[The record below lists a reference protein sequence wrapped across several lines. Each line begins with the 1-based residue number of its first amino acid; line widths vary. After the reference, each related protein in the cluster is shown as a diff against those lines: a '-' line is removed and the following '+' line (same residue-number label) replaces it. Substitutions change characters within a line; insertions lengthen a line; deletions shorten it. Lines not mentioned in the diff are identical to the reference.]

1 MANSDTSFIL
11 STKTAGGS
19 AFTQLTSGVGAGKLK
34 YIDNNGIVS
43 PNAVAAAGKGGTVTG
58 LVIPLH
64 GATITS
70 FPDSDGASLSHA
82 PKNIIG
88 DPAVGDYS
96 LTSGDFVSTAGAEIN
111 GGAQK
116 FVNAILDSSG
126 EILKFESFGF
136 RLGGAGLGNILFPWA
151 NAVVYAK
158 KNNLER
164 IQTTWVNL
172 KFGTFLRKEKDK
184 RMYLNLF
191 TRNDGIMGIR
201 KTLLLNFSSRILIFF
216 NASIFCFS
224 SNK

>member
-34 YIDNNGIVS
+34 YVDNNGIVS

-82 PKNIIG
+82 PKNVIG
-88 DPAVGDYS
+88 DPAVSDYS

-116 FVNAILDSSG
+116 FVNAVLDAAYRGYTSGVDQSSG
-126 EILKFESFGF
+126 INSMTVTRGDLSLSTTSITDGTGIVNTYTRSYTVNFKYYQSGVIQN
-136 RLGGAGLGNILFPWA
+136 GNNDTAARPDIA
-151 NAVVYAK
+151 
-158 KNNLER
+158 
-164 IQTTWVNL
+164 
-172 KFGTFLRKEKDK
+172 
-184 RMYLNLF
+184 
-191 TRNDGIMGIR
+191 NDGSDGVP
-201 KTLLLNFSSRILIFF
+201 F
-216 NASIFCFS
+216 
-224 SNK
+224 

>member
-34 YIDNNGIVS
+34 YVDNNGIVS

-64 GATITS
+64 WATITS

-82 PKNIIG
+82 PKNVIG
-88 DPAVGDYS
+88 DPAVSDYS

-116 FVNAILDSSG
+116 FVNAVLDAAYRGYTSGVDQSSG
-126 EILKFESFGF
+126 INSMTVTRGDLSLSNTSITDGTGIVNTYTRSYTVNFKYYQSG
-136 RLGGAGLGNILFPWA
+136 
-151 NAVVYAK
+151 V
-158 KNNLER
+158 
-164 IQTTWVNL
+164 IQNGDNDTAA
-172 KFGTFLRKEKDK
+172 RPDIA
-184 RMYLNLF
+184 
-191 TRNDGIMGIR
+191 NDGSDGVP
-201 KTLLLNFSSRILIFF
+201 F
-216 NASIFCFS
+216 
-224 SNK
+224 

>member
-1 MANSDTSFIL
+1 LYKIGEINNRQTQTLSFIL

-82 PKNIIG
+82 PKNVIG

-116 FVNAILDSSG
+116 FVNAVLDAAYRGYTSGVDQSSG
-126 EILKFESFGF
+126 INSMTVTRGDLSLSNTSITDGTGIVNTYTRSYTVNFKYYQSG
-136 RLGGAGLGNILFPWA
+136 
-151 NAVVYAK
+151 V
-158 KNNLER
+158 
-164 IQTTWVNL
+164 IQNGDNDTAA
-172 KFGTFLRKEKDK
+172 RPDIA
-184 RMYLNLF
+184 
-191 TRNDGIMGIR
+191 NDGSDGVP
-201 KTLLLNFSSRILIFF
+201 F
-216 NASIFCFS
+216 
-224 SNK
+224 